1 MADAS
6 DSPPPDAGAAA
17 YIGGD
22 GGMQASLAAQARRAV
37 FNMIRSR
44 QLPGGH
50 VIVEAKLA
58 EHLGVSRTPLR
69 EALQR
74 LEGEGMVVKGS
85 GRSFVVRTVDLTE
98 YLHSL
103 RLREILEVEAG
114 MAALGRIPPDQIGA
128 VRREIDDLDQAK
140 RYHTEEHWRSDDN
153 LHELY
158 IAHCGNPVMSKIIR
172 ELRVTTRLFEIARL
186 ADRLTPDNR
195 EHLEI
200 VDALVSKDAKRVRK
214 AIQDH
219 IRSLSRYALDQVR

>member
-1 MADAS
+1 MPNSANS
-6 DSPPPDAGAAA
+6 RPAAA
-17 YIGGD
+17 ETTGYVGAQGRLQD
-22 GGMQASLAAQARRAV
+22 SLAAQAHRAV
-37 FNMIRSR
+37 FDMIRTR

-98 YLHSL
+98 YMHSL
-103 RLREILEVEAG
+103 KLREILETEAG
-114 MAALGRIPPDQIGA
+114 VMALGRIPPERLGA
-128 VRREIDDLDQAK
+128 VRREIDDLHQST
-140 RYHTEEHWRSDDN
+140 RYHTDAHWRSDDN

-158 IAHCGNPVMSKIIR
+158 IAHCGNPVMTKVIR
-172 ELRVTTRLFEIARL
+172 DLRVTTRLFEIARL
-186 ADRLTPDNR
+186 ADRLDPDNR

-200 VDALVSKDAKRVRK
+200 LEALASLDARRVRK

-219 IRSLSRYALDQVR
+219 LKSLSRFALDQVR